1 MSPGRVTARPSSS
14 ILLWKKGIRCTLER
28 QREGRRSLM
37 FRHEKAI
44 PSRTVGCC
52 GRLERRPWSLQS
64 MFFRCS
70 IHPRRRPCCRPQAQE
85 SRVYIRLHSLGFDL
99 QCLGGISPPSSPL
112 CLPRPRALPWDLLGS
127 KPRNYPSI
135 FEKFLKVIIG
145 KGATLDNPTLS
156 FI

>member
-1 MSPGRVTARPSSS
+1 MTSIGTRIRTLAQRWGKTVLQCRHFEYLDTASRDMPN
-14 ILLWKKGIRCTLER
+14 LTT

-112 CLPRPRALPWDLLGS
+112 CLPAFRVLALFLGTS
-127 KPRNYPSI
+127 WARNREIIHLS
-135 FEKFLKVIIG
+135 LK
-145 KGATLDNPTLS
+145 NS
-156 FI
+156 